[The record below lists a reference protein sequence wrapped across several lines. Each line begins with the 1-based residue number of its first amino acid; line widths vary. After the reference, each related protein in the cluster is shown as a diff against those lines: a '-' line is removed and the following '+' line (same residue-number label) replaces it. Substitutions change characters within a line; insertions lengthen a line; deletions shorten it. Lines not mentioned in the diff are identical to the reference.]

1 MHNIGTTNQYYS
13 ILYSILVTAQGI
25 GQKEQRKARTDEEQR
40 EESGERKPSPSD
52 SLKGNSPLMPLEDR
66 GQSGKD
72 GKVLLA
78 ERLGEGK
85 QLGKSA
91 CALRAAKSARNFVFE
106 FCGFDGSLRTIVIW
120 WHIRVS

>member
-1 MHNIGTTNQYYS
+1 MPSFFTGCPLFLALEMAVRNS
-13 ILYSILVTAQGI
+13 SPRLSRAILKRLVTAQGI

-66 GQSGKD
+66 GQRGKD

-85 QLGKSA
+85 QLGKSD
-91 CALRAAKSARNFVFE
+91 CAL
-106 FCGFDGSLRTIVIW
+106 
-120 WHIRVS
+120 

>member
-1 MHNIGTTNQYYS
+1 MHLVRQYSQPGYEP
-13 ILYSILVTAQGI
+13 LPYVTAQGI

-78 ERLGEGK
+78 ERLGEG
-85 QLGKSA
+85 
-91 CALRAAKSARNFVFE
+91 
-106 FCGFDGSLRTIVIW
+106 
-120 WHIRVS
+120 